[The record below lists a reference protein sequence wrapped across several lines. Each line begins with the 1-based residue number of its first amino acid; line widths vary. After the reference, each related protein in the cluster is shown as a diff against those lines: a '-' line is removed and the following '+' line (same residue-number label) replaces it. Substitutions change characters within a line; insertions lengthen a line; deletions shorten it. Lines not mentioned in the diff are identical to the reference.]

1 MIKFNVTNLARQFGL
16 ANDRLSTSLE
26 RLASGKRLN
35 RSSDDPSGLAF
46 ANNVRSRISGLSSS
60 LQNARDGVSM
70 AQTAD
75 AALGKIND
83 DIVRMQELATQY
95 QSDTFSDDQK
105 LAIKEEFDQLAQN
118 IKSTADSTEFNGHK
132 LLGADGDES
141 IEVTHANGAMST
153 EVRVDVTDARDLT
166 LDDADIEGSI
176 QALDDAAT
184 TVANKRAKLGALEE
198 RLDSSIENLDV
209 QVEAGEAT
217 YSRVADAN
225 YATEVANLVREQVML
240 QAGIALFAHGQ
251 MNSKNV
257 LNLLE

>member
-1 MIKFNVTNLARQFGL
+1 
-16 ANDRLSTSLE
+16 
-26 RLASGKRLN
+26 
-35 RSSDDPSGLAF
+35 
-46 ANNVRSRISGLSSS
+46 
-60 LQNARDGVSM
+60 M